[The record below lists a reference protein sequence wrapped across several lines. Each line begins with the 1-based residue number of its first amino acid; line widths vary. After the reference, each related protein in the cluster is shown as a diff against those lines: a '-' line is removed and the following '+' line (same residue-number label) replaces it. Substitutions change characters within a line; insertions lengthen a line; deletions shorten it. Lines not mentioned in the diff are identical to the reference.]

1 MGVRENFLPKVNP
14 DAHKYSRGVV
24 AVCAGSEKYPGAAI
38 LATGGAR
45 RGGVGYVQ
53 FLSSSKRLQDLVVSS
68 YPDVVP
74 ISIARD
80 LKADAL
86 LLGSGEA
93 KIKNLS
99 GEIPRDIP
107 LVLDGTSIALAKKV
121 RNEITVVTPHEG
133 EIHYLG
139 TPRKTREETAL
150 SLAKQNKCIVVLKGP
165 RTVVATPGGM
175 IHVDRVGGPE
185 LSTAGSG
192 DILAGLIA
200 SMIASWKAVDERSAF
215 ETVVKAVTFHSEA
228 GRYARKRKNPVV
240 ATDILEALPSIN

>member
-1 MGVRENFLPKVNP
+1 VRKNFLPKVKS

-53 FLSSSKRLQDLVVSS
+53 FLSSSTRLQDLVVSS
-68 YPDVVP
+68 FPDVVP
-74 ISIARD
+74 ISNVRD

-93 KIKNLS
+93 KIKNFTT
-99 GEIPRDIP
+99 EIPRDIP
-107 LVLDGTSIALAKKV
+107 LVLDGGSIALAKKF

-133 EIHYLG
+133 EVHYLG
-139 TPRKTREETAL
+139 TPRKTREETSV
-150 SLAKQNKCIVVLKGP
+150 SLAKQYKCIVVLKG
-165 RTVVATPGGM
+165 RQTVVATPTGM
-175 IHVDRVGGPE
+175 IHIDRVGGPE

-200 SMIASWKAVDERSAF
+200 SMLASWKAVDERSAF
-215 ETVVKAVTFHSEA
+215 EAVVKAVAFHSEA

-240 ATDILEALPSIN
+240 ATDILEALPHIN